1 MENWIIWHPCFHLSK
16 IQCQNWTEYPFSDWL
31 WLFSGPKLTSKV
43 DILVKNIYQ
52 EIHQSILKTQAVS
65 TNRDSPRPV
74 FKRDFQTFQLS
85 FNLQCKFSCL
95 GLLFLREFRLQVP
108 FILLQALFMDGP
120 LRAIHN
126 CCLSRGGGRGSK
138 IIDFEMTQ
146 FMDGI

>member
-1 MENWIIWHPCFHLSK
+1 M
-16 IQCQNWTEYPFSDWL
+16 
-31 WLFSGPKLTSKV
+31 
-43 DILVKNIYQ
+43 KNIYQ

-138 IIDFEMTQ
+138 IVDFETTWFNDAMTIWIVE
-146 FMDGI
+146 FSSGGYKIRKIFAKESTYLMEIIEF